1 MNRILLSIVCIVLV
15 AGSAAANPPMNGTYL
30 STDLPGGTMLTGRFS
45 ESWVTTPPAQGKV
58 GNTLHALSWDGTMLA
73 TEWKVWC
80 ASIGAP
86 PVLIS
91 DTRDANGTGNVT
103 YQTDYVGGYFW
114 LSKNGPWGDG
124 TEDYTGSLMSLR
136 VEATYQFVM
145 GNLLGIRSNVTMVG
159 TFDGYDNCME
169 YVINNTAFTGSTDT
183 SAMPAGY
190 PPFMDTN
197 CGTGTVTSGGWGTV
211 SDIALQVLGS
221 CTIRTEEKS
230 WGAVKAL
237 YR

>member
-1 MNRILLSIVCIVLV
+1 MRRILLSIVCILV
-15 AGSAAANPPMNGTYL
+15 AASAAANPPITGTYL
-30 STDLPGGTMLTGRFS
+30 STDMPGGTMLTGTFS
-45 ESWVTTPPAQGKV
+45 ESWVTAAGQGQI
-58 GNTLHALSWDGTMLA
+58 GNTVNALSWDGTALA

-80 ASIGAP
+80 PSIAAA

-91 DTRDANGTGNVT
+91 DTRVNGTGDVT
-103 YQTDYVGGYFW
+103 YQTDYAGGYFW

-124 TEDYTGSLMSLR
+124 SEDYTGSLVMFR
-136 VEATYQFVM
+136 VVTTYKFVG

-159 TFDGYDNCME
+159 MFDGYDNCMQ
-169 YVINNTAFTGSTDT
+169 YVINNAAFTGTTDVM
-183 SAMPAGY
+183 AMPAGY

-197 CGTGTVTSGGWGTV
+197 CGTGTVTTGGWGTV

-221 CTIRTEEKS
+221 CTMRTVERTG
-230 WGAVKAL
+230 GAVKAL

>member
-1 MNRILLSIVCIVLV
+1 
-15 AGSAAANPPMNGTYL
+15 
-30 STDLPGGTMLTGRFS
+30 
-45 ESWVTTPPAQGKV
+45 
-58 GNTLHALSWDGTMLA
+58 
-73 TEWKVWC
+73 
-80 ASIGAP
+80 
-86 PVLIS
+86 
-91 DTRDANGTGNVT
+91 
-103 YQTDYVGGYFW
+103 
-114 LSKNGPWGDG
+114 
-124 TEDYTGSLMSLR
+124 
-136 VEATYQFVM
+136 
-145 GNLLGIRSNVTMVG
+145 MVG